1 MPEPYVLPRQPDVI
15 DVVVQLRV
23 EGHLW
28 GGFSDYLYPV
38 RNGVPKTLAEAKR
51 LAGDFESLT
60 SATLVVTTVT
70 RSVEEHPIPLTTSPE
85 VSAPVSTDSVS

>member
-1 MPEPYVLPRQPDVI
+1 MPDTPYMLPRQPDVI

-28 GGFSDYLYPV
+28 GGGFSNYLYPV
-38 RNGVPKTLAEAKR
+38 RTGVPKTLAQAKR
-51 LAGDFESLT
+51 LAGDFESLS

-70 RSVEEHPIPLTTSPE
+70 RSVEEHPIPLTASPGVPIE
-85 VSAPVSTDSVS
+85 NIVP